1 MKSARRRESG
11 AGSETTRVLLRE
23 LRDECERVI
32 SLIHRLE
39 VASLSEKDRDDVL
52 GDLSAA
58 VLHLHAHTEG
68 LDEFL
73 CERA

>member
-11 AGSETTRVLLRE
+11 VRSETTQVLLRE

-32 SLIHRLE
+32 SLIRRLE
-39 VASLSEKDRDDVL
+39 AARLSEKDRDEVL
-52 GDLSAA
+52 GELSAA
-58 VLHLHAHTEG
+58 VLHLHTHTEG

-73 CERA
+73 CEKA